1 MLATLIKSFDF
12 DAAHHVPSFPEGHRC
27 RNTHGHAYRVEVVL
41 TGEVDPATGILIDFK
56 HIKAALDPLR
66 ERLDHSLLNDIPG
79 LENPTTE
86 LLAKWLFD
94 RIQPQLPQLTTI
106 RVRETRNNCVEYHG
120 D

>member
-1 MLATLIKSFDF
+1 MQATLIKSFDF
-12 DAAHHVPSFPEGHRC
+12 DAAHHVPSFPTGHPC
-27 RNTHGHAYRVEVVL
+27 RNTHGHAYRVDLIL
-41 TGEVDPATGILIDFK
+41 TGTVDPATGILIDFRI
-56 HIKAALDPLR
+56 IKDALDPLR
-66 ERLDHSLLNDIPG
+66 SQLDHSLLNDLPG

-94 RIQPQLPQLTTI
+94 RLKPSLPQLTTI